1 MNNSKPLISV
11 IMSAYNS
18 EKSIGKAVES
28 ILNQD
33 YRNFEFLVL
42 DDYSS
47 DNTHEIIQEYAK
59 GDNRLKIYKNEKN
72 IGLTKSLNIL
82 IKNSKG
88 DYIARQDADDVSL
101 NHRLDIQIKRIMNK
115 NLDFVISRAI
125 VKDTNK
131 TIPRLSYFFP
141 NKLTIKYKNP
151 FIHGTLL
158 IKTNVIKS
166 LGFYD
171 ENFFYSQD
179 YKLFSDLMK
188 ANYKYEFMKEK
199 LYILNMKNNIS
210 QQNKVEQ
217 EYYANCV
224 RKNKTPK
231 K

>member
-1 MNNSKPLISV
+1 MKNSQPLISV
-11 IMSAYNS
+11 IMSAFNS
-18 EKSIGKAVES
+18 EKSIGNALES
-28 ILNQD
+28 IINQE
-33 YRNFEFLVL
+33 YKNFEFLIL
-42 DDYSS
+42 DDFST
-47 DNTHEIIQEYAK
+47 DNTYEIIQEYSK
-59 GDNRLKIYKNEKN
+59 TDNRVRVYKNEKN

-101 NHRLDIQIKRIMNK
+101 KNRLDIQIERIIK
-115 NLDFVISRAI
+115 KQLDFVISRATI
-125 VKDTNK
+125 KDTNK
-131 TIPRLSYFFP
+131 TIPGLSYYIP
-141 NKLTIKYKNP
+141 IKLAMKYKNP

-158 IKTNVIKS
+158 INTNVIKS
-166 LGFYD
+166 LGLYD

-188 ANYKYEFMKEK
+188 SDYKYEFMKEK
-199 LYILNMKNNIS
+199 LYILNMENNIS
-210 QQNKVEQ
+210 QLNKVEQ

>member
-42 DDYSS
+42 DDCSS
-47 DNTHEIIQEYAK
+47 DNTHEIIQEYTK

-101 NHRLDIQIKRIMNK
+101 NHRLDIQIKRIIK
-115 NLDFVISRAI
+115 N
-125 VKDTNK
+125 
-131 TIPRLSYFFP
+131 
-141 NKLTIKYKNP
+141 
-151 FIHGTLL
+151 
-158 IKTNVIKS
+158 
-166 LGFYD
+166 
-171 ENFFYSQD
+171 
-179 YKLFSDLMK
+179 
-188 ANYKYEFMKEK
+188 
-199 LYILNMKNNIS
+199 
-210 QQNKVEQ
+210 
-217 EYYANCV
+217 
-224 RKNKTPK
+224 
-231 K
+231 

>member
-1 MNNSKPLISV
+1 MKNSQPLISV
-11 IMSAYNS
+11 IMSAFNS
-18 EKSIGKAVES
+18 EKSIRNALES
-28 ILNQD
+28 IINQD
-33 YRNFEFLVL
+33 YKNFEFLVL
-42 DDYSS
+42 DDFST
-47 DNTHEIIQEYAK
+47 DNTYEIIQEYSK
-59 GDNRLKIYKNEKN
+59 TDNRVRIYKNEKN

-101 NHRLDIQIKRIMNK
+101 KNRLDIQIERIIK
-115 NLDFVISRAI
+115 KQLDFVISRAI
-125 VKDTNK
+125 IKDTNK
-131 TIPRLSYFFP
+131 TIPGLSYFIP
-141 NKLTIKYKNP
+141 NKLAMKYKNP

-158 IKTNVIKS
+158 INTNVIKS
-166 LGFYD
+166 LGLYD

-188 ANYKYEFMKEK
+188 SDYKYEFMKEK
-199 LYILNMKNNIS
+199 LYILNMENNIS
-210 QQNKVEQ
+210 QLNKVEQ